1 MVLNFDDEL
10 NFQDYPNLSD
20 YKHQR
25 NRKQDTTANDR
36 TPSVNQDNF
45 TLSNDISSHIQIDFS
60 AAEWEYLTNH
70 CIPASTYDASR
81 VEISP
86 SISSQTFQ
94 LLRPSFC
101 SEYDTDTTD
110 LMGIVDQQNHHQE
123 QEQEHQQQQHQHIQL
138 QLRQTINL
146 LNCDHQQQHQQQH
159 HHQHHPQP
167 QPQLQ
172 LQLPLPLQ
180 TQDIHRSPTERQYQ
194 PDCQIQ
200 LHKNYHLE
208 QPIHTT
214 SNSNTT
220 PSTNCNINQ
229 ISKPPDDFCFP
240 SNLDYNTFLENMMDK
255 DNLNCERGFTSNTG
269 DATCSTPLFNPENYD
284 HELYM
289 LQQELQ
295 ENSIP
300 LEPYQ
305 PQSLEKNIHDD
316 EEDEEEEDDDFMGP
330 NSDLL
335 TTANT
340 TAVSATT
347 ATLLILLILLVKSP
361 SQILVDF
368 DDFVTSPIY
377 EWPSDET
384 CGHVN
389 LMNNIKVRLANLEP
403 KTVSDAVRKTIREE
417 FIIQDLFLNGQ
428 SPLPP
433 EIPKSIRKK
442 SDRDVEWTPL
452 SVYKAYTNIKSPA
465 NGKEAYNH
473 LVPYTSCIG
482 TLNYRPKDHAAWKRA
497 PNRRR

>member
-10 NFQDYPNLSD
+10 NFQDYSSTND
-20 YKHQR
+20 NKQQHQQQQR
-25 NRKQDTTANDR
+25 SRKPDSCSSTTA
-36 TPSVNQDNF
+36 SINQDHHSLG
-45 TLSNDISSHIQIDFS
+45 TGISTHVNIDFS

-70 CIPASTYDASR
+70 CIPPSAYDANGM
-81 VEISP
+81 EISP
-86 SISSQTFQ
+86 SISSQTLQ

-110 LMGIVDQQNHHQE
+110 IMGFVDQHN
-123 QEQEHQQQQHQHIQL
+123 QQHQLTL
-138 QLRQTINL
+138 QLHQSVQLHQHQTL
-146 LNCDHQQQHQQQH
+146 PPQQHQLQH
-159 HHQHHPQP
+159 EEAKLLHIHHRQE
-167 QPQLQ
+167 QLQ
-172 LQLPLPLQ
+172 
-180 TQDIHRSPTERQYQ
+180 HS
-194 PDCQIQ
+194 
-200 LHKNYHLE
+200 
-208 QPIHTT
+208 HTT
-214 SNSNTT
+214 GNNTT
-220 PSTNCNINQ
+220 TQ
-229 ISKPPDDFCFP
+229 KSKPTDDFCFP
-240 SNLDYNTFLENMMDK
+240 SNLDYNIFLENIMDK
-255 DNLNCERGFTSNTG
+255 ENLVCERSFTSATG
-269 DATCSTPLFNPENYD
+269 DGTCSTPIFNPENYD
-284 HELYM
+284 QELYM

-295 ENSIP
+295 ENNIP
-300 LEPYQ
+300 LEHYQ
-305 PQSLEKNIHDD
+305 PQSIENND
-316 EEDEEEEDDDFMGP
+316 EEDEDDFMAP
-330 NSDLL
+330 SSDLL
-335 TTANT
+335 ATATT

-347 ATLLILLILLVKSP
+347 ATLLILLMLLVKSP
-361 SQILVDF
+361 SQVFVDF

-384 CGHVN
+384 GGHVN
-389 LMNNIKVRLANLEP
+389 LTNNMKVRLANLEP

>member
-10 NFQDYPNLSD
+10 NFQDYSNSNE
-20 YKHQR
+20 YKHHQQQQHD
-25 NRKQDTTANDR
+25 RKQDNTNGV
-36 TPSVNQDNF
+36 TPLGNHDHHTVDNEIAPRI
-45 TLSNDISSHIQIDFS
+45 NIEFS

-70 CIPASTYDASR
+70 CISLNTYDTSKI
-81 VEISP
+81 EISP
-86 SISSQTFQ
+86 SISNQTFQ

-101 SEYDTDTTD
+101 SEYDTDATD
-110 LMGIVDQQNHHQE
+110 LMGFMEQHNQQNQAM
-123 QEQEHQQQQHQHIQL
+123 QL
-138 QLRQTINL
+138 QLQLHKSL
-146 LNCDHQQQHQQQH
+146 LLQLTDLQQPP
-159 HHQHHPQP
+159 PQP
-167 QPQLQ
+167 PPPPPPPQLQ
-172 LQLPLPLQ
+172 LQMQLQLQYHQINNQQIENQ
-180 TQDIHRSPTERQYQ
+180 TQLHNLYQEQHLKLHSPNSHDTTT
-194 PDCQIQ
+194 
-200 LHKNYHLE
+200 L
-208 QPIHTT
+208 T
-214 SNSNTT
+214 SN
-220 PSTNCNINQ
+220 NCNINQ
-229 ISKPPDDFCFP
+229 ITKPPDDFCFP
-240 SNLDYNTFLENMMDK
+240 SSLDYNTFLENIMEK
-255 DNLNCERGFTSNTG
+255 DNLNCERSFTSNIA
-269 DATCSTPLFNPENYD
+269 DVTCSTAIFIPENYE

-289 LQQELQ
+289 LQQEIQ
-295 ENSIP
+295 ENNLP
-300 LEPYQ
+300 LEHYQ
-305 PQSLEKNIHDD
+305 PPSIENINN
-316 EEDEEEEDDDFMGP
+316 EDENEDDFMGP
-330 NSDLL
+330 DSDLL
-335 TTANT
+335 TTATT

-403 KTVSDAVRKTIREE
+403 KTVSDAVKKTIREE